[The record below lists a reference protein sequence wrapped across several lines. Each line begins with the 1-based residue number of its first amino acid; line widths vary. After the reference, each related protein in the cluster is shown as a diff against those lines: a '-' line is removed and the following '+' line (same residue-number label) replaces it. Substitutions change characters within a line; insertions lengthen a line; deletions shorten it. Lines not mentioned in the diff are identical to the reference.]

1 MAETRKF
8 NPAAGDPIADAI
20 RAALGEPVRPRVPGE
35 NKDADAPPTQPKR
48 PQVTTIGSFTF
59 ASPNAPRR
67 DA

>member
-1 MAETRKF
+1 MAETRTF
-8 NPAAGDPIADAI
+8 DPSAGDPIADAI

-35 NKDADAPPTQPKR
+35 QQDAAAPAPQPKR

-59 ASPNAPRR
+59 ASPDAPRR